1 MRPLKYSGVQRQD
14 LYTSYKLAYS
24 ARNISKQQYEA
35 RIAKLNKQELA
46 SRQRVKEKKIRAQAK
61 KFAGLIRQ
69 KQVRYVRSISVRKN
83 EELSGSAFKD
93 AVTSDAYDFSPEI
106 YLTSK
111 DTLASETEVVERAV
125 DLIME
130 QIRTDGFR
138 KMRGRNRPSLL
149 ISLQTRVQ
157 NGVSQF
163 FSIGKAYPQPFD
175 LNQIRNDIR
184 AKLRYIISREEFY
197 NTKLFLVSFMI
208 KKVEAK
214 VYVRRVREGGCDTNT
229 HRKKFNDLKIMS
241 PKSKNNNCLF
251 ACIHQFLGVQKYGDT
266 TRKELGIAL
275 DTPIHIKDLT
285 KIAKYYAIKI
295 ALYNMDAELIGEYG
309 DAEKV
314 IHLLLFITDENK
326 GHYVMIEGET
336 HVCDEC
342 GKYWVNKHKCNLRRK
357 MWINRMSG
365 NRSVI
370 PAKVERKEEFNDE
383 NMLYFDL
390 ETFKPNGSDKII
402 PYAVSW
408 YSDKTYYQ
416 EYGTEAWEKFIAFL
430 MVQKDKVVCAY
441 NGCGFDFHFLM
452 DELLKRGDKIENVIL
467 SSNRLMTF
475 KFGENNRCWDICLFT
490 LSSLKDACKSF
501 GVSEENAKTEFDHF
515 KIKSW
520 EDVYKYRD
528 EVEPYVKRDVL
539 GMKEVFDKF
548 SSMLYEVFKVHMTE
562 FVTLSSMSFAIWTT
576 SLKELVELPDTT
588 KYKFIRESLYGGRT
602 YPMQREF
609 TSKHYDEI
617 VNSKSTDELKEVYK
631 RMDDW
636 IFNAD
641 ATSLYPTA
649 MVNYEYPLGNSE
661 WVENPTDISK
671 IGIYEV
677 DIVCNTNLV
686 VPILPQKDGN
696 GGISWNLKPRRAV
709 YTSQDLQNA
718 LKYGYTI
725 TKIHKALVWEK
736 QGDIF
741 NEYIMR
747 CYKIKEEND
756 DNPVLRQI
764 GKILMNALYGKM
776 LERARFEETKLCN
789 NIIDVWEFNKQFCM
803 TDVQFIKDKV
813 VVIGMPVNDNV
824 SVKRIRKPSQIGT
837 FILSYSRTHMLNA
850 MSAICPTLD
859 EHFFTYTDTDSLHI
873 HASKLPI
880 LEEKGWLSKGLG
892 QLSDDAKGGRIFREI
907 NLAPKLYMYLCL
919 MPDGKI
925 KKCMKSK
932 GIPQQYLSPHLFE
945 NADDL
950 DDDEK
955 LIIMENRLKKV
966 SLGKNLQLAFRKYDA
981 FSILSI
987 DMERTFYKNM
997 WGGMD
1002 FEDGFWNPKK

>member
-1 MRPLKYSGVQRQD
+1 MRPLKYSAKHRVN
-14 LYTSYKLAYS
+14 LYNDAKTSLKEKK
-24 ARNISKQQYEA
+24 ITKTQYEK
-35 RIAKLNKQELA
+35 RIGKLNKQELDA
-46 SRQRVKEKKIRAQAK
+46 RERLKEKKIKDEARK
-61 KFAGLIRQ
+61 YAGLIRQ
-69 KQVRYVRSISVRKN
+69 KQVKYIRSIDIKKN
-83 EELSGSAFKD
+83 DELSGIAFSG
-93 AVTSDAYDFSPEI
+93 AVSSEAYDFTPEVH
-106 YLTSK
+106 LTSK
-111 DTLASETEVVERAV
+111 SDMASETELVERAV
-125 DLIME
+125 QLIMD
-130 QIRTDGFR
+130 QIRTDIFKKEKDR
-138 KMRGRNRPSLL
+138 ATPSLL
-149 ISLQTRVQ
+149 ISLETRVED
-157 NGVSQF
+157 GTSQF
-163 FSIGKAYPQPFD
+163 FSVGKAYDFPF
-175 LNQIRNDIR
+175 NFNNIRNDITS
-184 AKLRYIISREEFY
+184 KLRYIIGREENY
-197 NTKLFLVSFMI
+197 DKKLFLSKFII
-208 KKVEAK
+208 KKVQ
-214 VYVRRVREGGCDTNT
+214 RRIRTRVRAGGCDTDT
-229 HRKKFNDLKIMS
+229 HRKKFNDLKIIS

-251 ACIHQFLGVQKYGDT
+251 ACIHHFLEIKKYGDA
-266 TRKELGIAL
+266 TRKELGIQL
-275 DTPIHIKDLT
+275 DTPIHVKDLDR
-285 KIAKYYAIKI
+285 IAKYYSLKI
-295 ALYNMDAELIGEYG
+295 VLYDMNAELIGEYG
-309 DAEKV
+309 SGKT
-314 IHLLLFITDENK
+314 IHLMMFITNDNK
-326 GHYVMIEGET
+326 GHYVLIEGET
-336 HVCDEC
+336 HVCDDC

-365 NRSVI
+365 NRNVI
-370 PAKVERKEEFNDE
+370 PAKVERAEKFDDK

-390 ETFKPNGSDKII
+390 ETFKPNDTNKII

-408 YSDKTYYQ
+408 FSDETYYQ

-430 MVQKDKVVCAY
+430 MVQKDKIVCAY
-441 NGCGFDFHFLM
+441 NGAGFDFHFLM
-452 DELLKRGDKIENVIL
+452 DELLKRGDKIDNVIL
-467 SSNRLMTF
+467 SNNRLLTF
-475 KFGENNRCWDICLFT
+475 KFGSNNRCWDICLFT

-501 GVSEENAKTEFDHF
+501 GVSDENAKTEFDHF

-520 EDVYKYRD
+520 DDVYKYRD

-548 SSMLYEVFKVHMTE
+548 SSMLFEVFKVHMTE
-562 FVTLSSMSFAIWTT
+562 FVTLSSMSYAIWTT

-602 YPMQREF
+602 YPMKREF

-617 VNSKSTDELKEVYK
+617 VNSKSTDELKQIYK

-649 MVNYEYPLGNSE
+649 MVKYEYPIGISE
-661 WVENPTDISK
+661 WTNPTDISK

-677 DIVCNTNLV
+677 DVECNTSLV
-686 VPILPQKDGN
+686 VPILPQKDGK
-696 GGISWNLKPRRAV
+696 GGISWNLKPRRGV
-709 YTSQDLQNA
+709 YTSQDLENA
-718 LKYGYTI
+718 LKYGYKI

-736 QGDIF
+736 KGDIF

-789 NIIDVWEFNKQFCM
+789 NIVDVWEFNKQFSM

-813 VVIGMPVNDNV
+813 VVIGMPIDDCV
-824 SVKRIRKPSQIGT
+824 SIKRIRKPSQIGT
-837 FILSYSRTHMLNA
+837 FILSYSRTHMLDA
-850 MSAICPTLD
+850 MSSICPTLD
-859 EHFFTYTDTDSLHI
+859 KHFFTYTDTDSLHI
-873 HASKLPI
+873 HASTLPI

-945 NADDL
+945 NADEL
-950 DDDEK
+950 EDDEK
-955 LIIMENRLKKV
+955 VIVMENRLKKV

-997 WGGMD
+997 WSGMD
-1002 FEDGFWNPKK
+1002 FENGYWNPMK

>member
-1 MRPLKYSGVQRQD
+1 MRPLKYSAKGRTN
-14 LYTSYKLAYS
+14 LYNDYRVVLRTGGMTKTEYNK
-24 ARNISKQQYEA
+24 
-35 RIAKLNKQELA
+35 RIAKLNKQELDA
-46 SRQRVKEKKIRAQAK
+46 REKVKQKKIRDEAN
-61 KFAGLIRQ
+61 KFAGAIRQ
-69 KQVRYVRSISVRKN
+69 KQVKYVRSINVKKN
-83 EELSGSAFKD
+83 DELSDVAFKG
-93 AVTSDAYDFSPEI
+93 AITSDAYDFSPEI
-106 YLTSK
+106 HLTSK
-111 DTLASETEVVERAV
+111 DTLASETEVVERAI
-125 DLIME
+125 DLIVDS
-130 QIRTDGFR
+130 IRFDMFKKSKDR
-138 KMRGRNRPSLL
+138 QNPAML
-149 ISLQTRVQ
+149 ITLETRVED
-157 NGVSQF
+157 GASQF
-163 FSIGKAYPQPFD
+163 FSVGKAYEKPFN
-175 LNQIRNDIR
+175 LNKIRDDIR
-184 AKLRYIISREEFY
+184 AKLRSIIGREEFY
-197 NTKLFLVSFMI
+197 DTKLFLTKFMI
-208 KKVEAK
+208 KKVEARIRK
-214 VYVRRVREGGCDTNT
+214 VRAGGCDTDT

-251 ACIHQFLGVQKYGDT
+251 ACIHQFLNVKKYGDT
-266 TRKELGIAL
+266 TRKELGIEL
-275 DTPIHIKDLT
+275 NTPIHIKDLDR
-285 KIAKYYAIKI
+285 IAKYYAVKI
-295 ALYNMDAELIGEYG
+295 VLYDMNAELLGEYG
-309 DAEKV
+309 TGDKT
-314 IHLLLFITDENK
+314 IHLLLFVSDQNK
-326 GHYVMIEGET
+326 GHYVLIEGET
-336 HVCDEC
+336 HVCDDC

-365 NRSVI
+365 NRNVI
-370 PAKVERKEEFNDE
+370 PAKVERAEKFDDK

-390 ETFKPNGSDKII
+390 ETFKPNGCDKII

-408 YSDKTYYQ
+408 FSDETYYQ
-416 EYGTEAWEKFIAFL
+416 EYGTDAWEKFIAFL
-430 MVQKDKVVCAY
+430 MIQKDKIVCAY

-452 DELLKRGDKIENVIL
+452 DELLKRGDKIDNVIL
-467 SSNRLMTF
+467 SSNRLLTF

-548 SSMLYEVFKVHMTE
+548 SSMLFEVFKVHMTE
-562 FVTLSSMSFAIWTT
+562 FVTLSSMSYAIWST

-602 YPMQREF
+602 YPMKREF

-649 MVNYEYPLGNSE
+649 MVNYEYPIGISE
-661 WVENPTDISK
+661 WVENPCDISK
-671 IGIYEV
+671 IGIYDV
-677 DIVCNTNLV
+677 DVECNTSLV
-686 VPILPQKDGN
+686 VPILPVKDGK

-709 YTSQDLQNA
+709 YTSQDLENA
-718 LKYGYTI
+718 LKYGYKI

-736 QGDIF
+736 KGDIF

-789 NIIDVWEFNKQFCM
+789 NIVDVWEFNKQFSM

-813 VVIGMPVNDNV
+813 VVIGMPIDDVV

-850 MSAICPTLD
+850 MSSICPTLD
-859 EHFFTYTDTDSLHI
+859 KHFFTYTDTDSLHI
-873 HASKLPI
+873 HASTLPI

-945 NADDL
+945 NADEL
-950 DDDEK
+950 EDDEK
-955 LIIMENRLKKV
+955 VIVMENRLKKV
-966 SLGKNLQLAFRKYDA
+966 SLGKNLQIAFRKYDA

-1002 FEDGFWNPKK
+1002 FKDGYWNPMK